1 MLIWSSGLSYMVA
14 GPGADR
20 IFVDACQSNVY
31 KINSDNYYKVSFIKN
46 FDSNQ
51 DKIVLF
57 CCNRGIN
64 STDIKSCYF
73 NDNQVNFLIVNDVDD
88 REVCGSVKAWPV
100 LAKIP
105 HSK

>member
-1 MLIWSSGLSYMVA
+1 MLTEFLWMLV
-14 GPGADR
+14 
-20 IFVDACQSNVY
+20 
-31 KINSDNYYKVSFIKN
+31 KVTYIKLIQITTIRFKN

-57 CCNRGIN
+57 CRNRGIN

-88 REVCGSVKAWPV
+88 REVCGLVKAWPV